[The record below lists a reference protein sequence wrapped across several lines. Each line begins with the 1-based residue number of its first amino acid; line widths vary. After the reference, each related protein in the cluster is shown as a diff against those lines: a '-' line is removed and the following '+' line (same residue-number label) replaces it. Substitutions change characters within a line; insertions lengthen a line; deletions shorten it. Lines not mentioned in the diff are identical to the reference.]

1 MGSSGLTM
9 TDSNPSSSPSRVRI
23 GSSPGPLLPTR
34 MVQGCSNFE
43 EGITDD
49 IFNHRK
55 DQYAGAFPSYSS
67 SPIKLRKKHREEQN
81 RKVDQRR
88 VIHRHNSAVKTRGG
102 HEEMEKFVLDREQER
117 ELQILKLQA
126 EENAIPV
133 EEVEE
138 LENQQREEIE
148 DEELLDYVTKKE
160 WCEKELDQMLADL
173 LIA

>member
-1 MGSSGLTM
+1 
-9 TDSNPSSSPSRVRI
+9 
-23 GSSPGPLLPTR
+23 
-34 MVQGCSNFE
+34 
-43 EGITDD
+43 
-49 IFNHRK
+49 
-55 DQYAGAFPSYSS
+55 
-67 SPIKLRKKHREEQN
+67 
-81 RKVDQRR
+81 
-88 VIHRHNSAVKTRGG
+88 
-102 HEEMEKFVLDREQER
+102 MEKFVLDREQER